1 MDKSVFSRGRKIL
14 IAMDGSEQAMNAVR
28 YVSGFFPQKQTHAV
42 LFHVTAEVPESFLDL
57 QREPGFRSSVISIS
71 SWTAQIK
78 KNIDEFMQQAKN
90 ILLNAGFPKESVTIK
105 VETRKAGV
113 ARDIVKESHEGYD
126 AVVLGRSGVSRLKD
140 IIVGSVANKLIGKM
154 PHVPVVAVGGNPD
167 SKRIII
173 GFDGSDGAMKAV
185 NCTASMMYRPDR
197 EVMLCHVIRP
207 LNIHL
212 GMDMLFNAI
221 EEDGWINA
229 NIEEINPA
237 FDKAKKCLS
246 ESGFASDRI
255 LTEILKDEA
264 SRSGGVIKKAR
275 AYGYDT
281 VVVGRRGLTVIEE
294 FIMGRVSRKV
304 LQMAEQMAV
313 WIV

>member
-1 MDKSVFSRGRKIL
+1 MRKIL

-28 YVSGFFPQKQTHAV
+28 YVSGFFPPEQTRAV
-42 LFHVTAEVPESFLDL
+42 LFHVGAEVPESFLDL
-57 QREPGFRSSVISIS
+57 QREPGFRSSVISIN
-71 SWTAQIK
+71 SWSAQIK
-78 KNIDEFMQQAKN
+78 KNIEEFMQKAKN
-90 ILLNAGFPKESVTIK
+90 ILIAAGFPAESVTVK
-105 VETRKAGV
+105 VQTKKIGV
-113 ARDIVKESHEGYD
+113 ARDIVRESHEGYD

-167 SKRIII
+167 SKHIII

-212 GMDMLFNAI
+212 GMDMFFTAT
-221 EEDGWINA
+221 EEDGWVKA
-229 NIEEINPA
+229 NIEEIEPA
-237 FDKAKKCLS
+237 FEKAKQCLS
-246 ESGFASDRI
+246 ESGFASDHIR
-255 LTEILKDEA
+255 TEVAKDEA

-304 LQMAEQMAV
+304 LQMADRMAV

>member
-1 MDKSVFSRGRKIL
+1 LIAKQRKIL

-28 YVSGFFPQKQTHAV
+28 YVSGFFPPEQTLTV
-42 LFHVTAEVPESFLDL
+42 LFHVGAEVPESFLDL
-57 QREPGFRSSVISIS
+57 QREPGFRSSVISIN
-71 SWTAQIK
+71 SWSAQIK
-78 KNIDEFMQQAKN
+78 KNIEDFMHKGKN
-90 ILLNAGFPKESVTIK
+90 ILLAAGFPAESVTAK
-105 VETRKAGV
+105 VQAKKIGV
-113 ARDIVKESHEGYD
+113 ARDIVRESHEGYD

-167 SKRIII
+167 SKHIII

-212 GMDMLFNAI
+212 GMDMLFTAT
-221 EEDGWINA
+221 EEEGWVKA
-229 NIEEINPA
+229 NIEEIEPA
-237 FDKAKKCLS
+237 FDKAKQCLS
-246 ESGFASDRI
+246 ASGFASDRI
-255 LTEILKDEA
+255 RTEVVKDEA

-304 LQMAEQMAV
+304 LQMADKMAV